1 MVVTTVCY
9 RHGLCSI
16 FRGLERKPIIVDG
29 STFVS
34 EPDMTS
40 VEDTIWGEE
49 LMIPHKLRGRTL
61 AFAGLLPSS
70 DNFNEDVRK
79 RNLMASSEA
88 EGPIKQ
94 KKQKA
99 LTIQEPSSAG
109 NVNPTIAT
117 PSGESQRDKR
127 KAGVETSEAN
137 MPPNPK
143 KKTEKKKKK
152 KVISKSNP
160 SAEIEKETE
169 NSVSDPP
176 VEDQP
181 STHVETPSTEG
192 LILEKIN
199 PNLQDPG
206 TQGDNEEQPTAP
218 FNNDEAWIDK
228 EANEGIKAF
237 SASAAVEEEIQNLME
252 SSEVL
257 DKEVASFKSL
267 YEDLKTKF

>member
-1 MVVTTVCY
+1 MAASSSSSRNVTIYAVDDA
-9 RHGLCSI
+9 
-16 FRGLERKPIIVDG
+16 EPIIVDG

-61 AFAGLLPSS
+61 AFAGPLPSS

-88 EGPIKQ
+88 EGPTKQ
-94 KKQKA
+94 KKQRA
-99 LTIQEPSSAG
+99 LTIQEPS
-109 NVNPTIAT
+109 
-117 PSGESQRDKR
+117 
-127 KAGVETSEAN
+127 
-137 MPPNPK
+137 
-143 KKTEKKKKK
+143 
-152 KVISKSNP
+152 

-192 LILEKIN
+192 PILEKID

-206 TQGDNEEQPTAP
+206 AQGDNEEQPTAP
-218 FNNDEAWIDK
+218 FNNDE
-228 EANEGIKAF
+228 
-237 SASAAVEEEIQNLME
+237 V
-252 SSEVL
+252 
-257 DKEVASFKSL
+257 SL
-267 YEDLKTKF
+267 PLR

>member
-1 MVVTTVCY
+1 MAASSSSSRNVTIYAVDDA
-9 RHGLCSI
+9 
-16 FRGLERKPIIVDG
+16 EPIIVDG

-61 AFAGLLPSS
+61 AFAGPLPSS

-127 KAGVETSEAN
+127 KAGVETSEAS

-192 LILEKIN
+192 PILEKVN

-252 SSEVL
+252 SSKVL